1 MGNSPTLLKLYK
13 VSYMPGSVV
22 LITGA
27 SSGIGLQLTKI
38 YAARGCPIVITGR
51 NEKALQDLVSS
62 CNSEF
67 SNFNVHY
74 VIGEVTLE
82 ADCQK
87 IVDFCIR
94 KFARIDICVLA
105 AGVTAHGK
113 FEESPNLEIFK
124 KIMDVNL
131 FGYVNMT
138 KFVLPH
144 LIKTRGQ
151 FVVISSMS
159 GVVPLPYR
167 TAYCASKHAINGFFR
182 SLAYEVKDKVDI
194 TVCMPPTVNGSN
206 FRNNSLSG

>member
-1 MGNSPTLLKLYK
+1 M
-13 VSYMPGSVV
+13 
-22 LITGA
+22 I
-27 SSGIGLQLTKI
+27 
-38 YAARGCPIVITGR
+38 
-51 NEKALQDLVSS
+51 
-62 CNSEF
+62 
-67 SNFNVHY
+67 
-74 VIGEVTLE
+74 IGEVTLE